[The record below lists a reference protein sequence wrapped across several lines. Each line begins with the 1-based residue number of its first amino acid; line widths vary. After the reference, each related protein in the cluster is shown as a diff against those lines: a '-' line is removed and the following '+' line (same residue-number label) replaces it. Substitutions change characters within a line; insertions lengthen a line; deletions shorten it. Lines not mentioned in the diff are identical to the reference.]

1 MSSDRSPQSIMVVR
15 ACMCVYMHVYV
26 HVILLH
32 TWHPLAQGERPE
44 FGEQRPGWQ
53 GWGSR

>member
-1 MSSDRSPQSIMVVR
+1 MVVR